1 MASWETKPREEVF
14 HARMQRVIELPTP
27 QYEAKVGSGITG
39 ANPDSDWS
47 KRGAEAPS
55 KWPELWRCLQQFGI
69 NILTT
74 TRIILI
80 KLILTLAKAV

>member
-1 MASWETKPREEVF
+1 MASWETKLREEVGF
-14 HARMQRVIELPTP
+14 HARMQRVNEPP